1 MLLPPSLP
9 RPSLPPSLPSFFP
22 QSLPP
27 SLSPC
32 LSPSLPPSPL
42 MPSSCY
48 LSSEFHRVHDS
59 QHTPHCNTAIH
70 TALQHSTIHHTAT
83 QQYIPHCSIIHQSTI
98 LIISDLFI
106 SYLTLAYLILSY
118 FILFYLILS
127 YLNLFYLIYLQ
138 AAGRLSRKLAE
149 LEAFT
154 AETLADLSLA
164 LFRDISLDKALTALS
179 AQLSGDTAPSPSKHS
194 SVGAAYACV
203 VLQNDPSAASELRS
217 FFASSA
223 SHHASQTGNALMFLI
238 SPPPT
243 AEDCPSPPHTC
254 FTSSHFLP
262 FTVFAAVCGPLSR
275 LKAAAGALLFDLCTA
290 APEKMVQ
297 DLRSDDV
304 WCQGA
309 LTAAQKDG
317 DHAAMSI
324 ISDNLLPLPAFTQV
338 GGRILI
344 DPSIAFSS

>member
-1 MLLPPSLP
+1 M
-9 RPSLPPSLPSFFP
+9 
-22 QSLPP
+22 
-27 SLSPC
+27 
-32 LSPSLPPSPL
+32 
-42 MPSSCY
+42 
-48 LSSEFHRVHDS
+48 
-59 QHTPHCNTAIH
+59 
-70 TALQHSTIHHTAT
+70 
-83 QQYIPHCSIIHQSTI
+83 
-98 LIISDLFI
+98 
-106 SYLTLAYLILSY
+106 
-118 FILFYLILS
+118 
-127 YLNLFYLIYLQ
+127 
-138 AAGRLSRKLAE
+138 
-149 LEAFT
+149 
-154 AETLADLSLA
+154 SLA
-164 LFRDISLDKALTALS
+164 LFKDISLDKALTALV
-179 AQLSGDTAPSPSKHS
+179 AQPSGDASPSQYS

-223 SHHASQTGNALMFLI
+223 SHHASQTGTALMFLI